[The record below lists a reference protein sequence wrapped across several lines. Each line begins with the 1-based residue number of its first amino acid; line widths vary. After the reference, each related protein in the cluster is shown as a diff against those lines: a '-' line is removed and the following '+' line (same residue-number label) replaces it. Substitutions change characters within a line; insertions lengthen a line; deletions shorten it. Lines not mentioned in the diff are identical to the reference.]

1 MAPGFTLTAG
11 SINSSS
17 PGARVPG
24 KAAGLE
30 SSFLICSTGEF
41 VGSVLLKAGESEGVM
56 GPEGSY
62 RDAGS
67 SVGVR
72 LRSQGLTVSAGCC
85 GVSSSI

>member
-1 MAPGFTLTAG
+1 MMG

-17 PGARVPG
+17 LGTGVPG

-30 SSFLICSTGEF
+30 GSFLVCSTGEF
-41 VGSVLLKAGESEGVM
+41 VDDLLLEAGESEEAM
-56 GPEGSY
+56 GPEGCC

-72 LRSQGLTVSAGCC
+72 LRSWGLTVSAGCC
-85 GVSSSI
+85 SISSSV